1 MRLRDRLR
9 LRAGI
14 RLGLRAGARNGLGLR
29 LLVQCRQTH
38 CREAHLPVECPPQR
52 FLDEDLLLRV
62 SLDTDG
68 QRGGGAAGVVVGAH
82 LELSLGGG

>member
-9 LRAGI
+9 LRAEI
-14 RLGLRAGARNGLGLR
+14 RLGLRAGARDGLGLR
-29 LLVQCRQTH
+29 LLLQ

-52 FLDEDLLLRV
+52 FLDEDPLLRV
-62 SLDTDG
+62 SLDPYG